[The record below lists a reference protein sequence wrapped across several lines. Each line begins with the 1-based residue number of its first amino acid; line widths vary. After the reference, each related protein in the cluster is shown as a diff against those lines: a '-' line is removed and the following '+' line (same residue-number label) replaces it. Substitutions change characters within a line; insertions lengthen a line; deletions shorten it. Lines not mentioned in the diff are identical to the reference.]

1 MSKLTGH
8 FKAVSMGD
16 PLPQSKTLLIVGVIS
31 DAVPG
36 GHIANG
42 AVPGLTPDAHG
53 VALVGQMGG
62 C

>member
-1 MSKLTGH
+1 
-8 FKAVSMGD
+8 MGD
-16 PLPQSKTLLIVGVIS
+16 LLPQSKTLLIVGVIS